1 KFESFVK
8 IIDILKNKNHEN
20 FQILTEQKR

>member
-8 IIDILKNKNHEN
+8 IIDFLKVKEHEN
-20 FQILTEQKR
+20 FQILTEKNK

>member
-1 KFESFVK
+1 FESFVK